1 MTPVRSLDP
10 DSRTFW
16 KPWRPGAV
24 AAVAAA
30 LVLLALLSLFRAWV
44 HWQPA
49 PWVWPEPESAQLELN
64 QASAAE
70 WAALPGIGP
79 VLAGRIVA
87 WRERHGGFRS
97 PEDLVAVKGLGPRKL
112 ERLRPWLADPPA
124 GVDNH

>member
-1 MTPVRSLDP
+1 MNPAPGLGP
-10 DSRTFW
+10 DSRAVW

-24 AAVAAA
+24 AAVAAT
-30 LVLLALLSLFRAWV
+30 LVLLALLSLFSAWV
-44 HWQPA
+44 RWQPA
-49 PWVWPEPESAQLELN
+49 AWVWPGPENAQLELN

-87 WRERHGGFRS
+87 WREQHGGFRS
-97 PEDLVAVKGLGPRKL
+97 PEDLLAVKGLGPRKL

-124 GVDNH
+124 GNSIH